1 MRESWVEFLRLV
13 GRAAFAGA
21 LAFASPAA
29 MAAAPPMM
37 GRGAPD
43 SFADLA
49 NQLLPT
55 VVNIATTQTLK
66 AGSAEAQQLPDL
78 PPDSPLQQLFKD
90 YMNQDKNV
98 PHHITSLGSGFII
111 DASGLIVT
119 NNHVIDQADEITVTL
134 NDGTSLPAKVVGR
147 DEKTDLA
154 LVRVKAKGPL
164 PFAHFGDSDHARIGD
179 WVIAIGNPF
188 GLGSTVTAGIVSARN
203 RDIAAGP
210 YDDFIQTDAPINR
223 GNSGGPLF
231 DMAGNVVGVNSEIY
245 SPTGGSVGI
254 GFAIP
259 ANMVR
264 KVVDELRQYGETRRG
279 WMGVRVQPVT
289 AEIAEGFGL
298 PSTTGA
304 LVADVTAGGPAAKA
318 GLQPGDL
325 IVGFDGKPVAD
336 QRTLPR
342 IVADTPVGKS
352 VTVDYLRGGKKET
365 ARVTV
370 AKLEDT
376 PDPDEV
382 ATKTAKP
389 TPPKP
394 KASKVS
400 QMGLSLGALD
410 SAARAKFKVPNDVQ
424 GVVVTDV
431 DPDSPAGDNHFIPG
445 DVIVQVQSQA
455 VHTPDDVAK
464 RLDEDAKAG
473 KKIEMMLVSR
483 AGESTYVAMPLS
495 DAG

>member
-1 MRESWVEFLRLV
+1 
-13 GRAAFAGA
+13 
-21 LAFASPAA
+21 
-29 MAAAPPMM
+29 
-37 GRGAPD
+37 
-43 SFADLA
+43 
-49 NQLLPT
+49 
-55 VVNIATTQTLK
+55 
-66 AGSAEAQQLPDL
+66 
-78 PPDSPLQQLFKD
+78 
-90 YMNQDKNV
+90 
-98 PHHITSLGSGFII
+98 
-111 DASGLIVT
+111 
-119 NNHVIDQADEITVTL
+119 
-134 NDGTSLPAKVVGR
+134 
-147 DEKTDLA
+147 
-154 LVRVKAKGPL
+154 
-164 PFAHFGDSDHARIGD
+164 
-179 WVIAIGNPF
+179 
-188 GLGSTVTAGIVSARN
+188 
-203 RDIAAGP
+203 
-210 YDDFIQTDAPINR
+210 
-223 GNSGGPLF
+223 
-231 DMAGNVVGVNSEIY
+231 
-245 SPTGGSVGI
+245 
-254 GFAIP
+254 
-259 ANMVR
+259 
-264 KVVDELRQYGETRRG
+264 
-279 WMGVRVQPVT
+279 MGVRVQPVT

-325 IVGFDGKPVAD
+325 ILGFDGKPVAD

-400 QMGLSLGALD
+400 QMGLSLAQLD
-410 SAARAKFKVPNDVQ
+410 GGTRAKFKVPNDVQ